1 MTVFYKNKVVNIM
14 TVFNISCPAVNY
26 KKPISSIMGFIRN
39 AIINNSRPDGKESNA
54 DNSFDEPP
62 KRNSLK
68 NEEELKSILFA
79 G

>member
-1 MTVFYKNKVVNIM
+1 M
-14 TVFNISCPAVNY
+14 TVFNISKSSCPAVNY

-68 NEEELKSILFA
+68 NEEELKSILLFA